1 MSGRGYQVVSNMELD
16 EVSLVDRPANPHAA
30 IVIAKSYQ
38 GDAMPDLPDSPT
50 GYYWEDGTPV
60 AEDDEIGAED
70 TVYDANGD
78 EYGLDADA
86 IAEIENAANERE
98 PVEVGKGALFGR
110 QTPPAGP
117 VQKSLAEQLSEQL
130 KSMVSKG
137 AGEGDTELRSLVTKA
152 VDALAAQET
161 RTAEAESIAKSER
174 EIRLTREFIAKAE
187 SYGEI
192 PGVKSDDLG
201 RVIKNCAQLLPEA
214 DCIVLDT
221 IFKSTGDT
229 LFKELGRTGGGTN
242 GLDPMSVVEAAVEGD
257 GQIQKS
263 ANGQNLSKAERTT
276 AYLAEHPEAYDE
288 YLATR
293 YDNQR

>member
-98 PVEVGKGALFGR
+98 PVKVG
-110 QTPPAGP
+110 
-117 VQKSLAEQLSEQL
+117 
-130 KSMVSKG
+130 
-137 AGEGDTELRSLVTKA
+137 D
-152 VDALAAQET
+152 
-161 RTAEAESIAKSER
+161 
-174 EIRLTREFIAKAE
+174 
-187 SYGEI
+187 
-192 PGVKSDDLG
+192 
-201 RVIKNCAQLLPEA
+201 
-214 DCIVLDT
+214 
-221 IFKSTGDT
+221 
-229 LFKELGRTGGGTN
+229 
-242 GLDPMSVVEAAVEGD
+242 
-257 GQIQKS
+257 
-263 ANGQNLSKAERTT
+263 
-276 AYLAEHPEAYDE
+276 
-288 YLATR
+288 
-293 YDNQR
+293 